1 MDDEHKKRNAQGW
14 EENWDEC
21 AKKKMNR
28 IEEMG
33 ILKFENLEKNLDGQR
48 EMRANKLIELLNV
61 GEELWDLACDQ
72 KYGTQCKNSP
82 LKIVIQI

>member
-1 MDDEHKKRNAQGW
+1 MDDEHKKRNAEGW

-21 AKKKMNR
+21 VNKKMNR

-33 ILKFENLEKNLDGQR
+33 ILKFENLEENLDGQR
-48 EMRANKLIELLNV
+48 EMRANKLMELLNV

-72 KYGTQCKNSP
+72 INGIES
-82 LKIVIQI
+82 IDSH